1 MLPADGLLGLKLG
14 LDYVEGAGGD
24 AGDETTPRA
33 SLRKVDRSH
42 DMVEAE

>member
-24 AGDETTPRA
+24 AGDETTPPRQ
-33 SLRKVDRSH
+33 LEEGR
-42 DMVEAE
+42 